1 MSDEALKKIKR
12 DAFMGNALSLGICM
26 GMLLLFGSILYF
38 TVLIIQGEIPT
49 EFIAYVP
56 QADDSAPTN
65 APVSKELT
73 SKSVT
78 TNPNVTPSVI
88 VAQNAVGPVA
98 APVSIDTAG
107 DLSFDQIDMNMDMDL
122 GEGLGSAGSGMG
134 SSSSGGSA
142 LEGTFYDLKL
152 SRDGNSPSSIMRSE
166 QDKKVVFYKV
176 SRKDGKNTYDFNV
189 ESPHASY
196 RIVERLNEFFN
207 KGNRN
212 ALATF
217 YSSPQKLYASSFY
230 VPMTQASYAPY
241 AYKCKDVCQP
251 AGWVCVYRGNVRA
264 PKSGKF
270 RFVGTG
276 DDTLGVRFD
285 NKVVLEAGYIIL
297 SLWEKGNISGYK
309 VSGPTASPNYWMRVH
324 KGEFPDKN
332 GYIQIKTPETQ
343 IWNQELG
350 GLTAG
355 KVFEV
360 KEGEV
365 YPIQIIVSEIPGG
378 AFGYCLFIEDVTDMS
393 ADKLASTEKRQL
405 DLFRTNFSTPSQK
418 EIVAQL
424 KEGGSSLRGGKFQL
438 PPFNPDS
445 PIWAAV
451 P

>member
-1 MSDEALKKIKR
+1 MSDEALRKIKR
-12 DAFMGNALSLGICM
+12 DALMGNAISLGICL

-56 QADDSAPTN
+56 QSEDGPPTN

-78 TNPNVTPSVI
+78 TNPTVTPSVI

-98 APVSIDTAG
+98 APVSLDTTG
-107 DLSFDQIDMNMDMDL
+107 DLSFDQIDMSMDMDL
-122 GEGLGSAGSGMG
+122 GEGLGSSGSGMG
-134 SSSSGGSA
+134 SNTSGGSA

-152 SRDGNSPSSIMRSE
+152 SRDGSSPSSIMRSE
-166 QDKKVVFYKV
+166 QDRKPFYTVKK
-176 SRKDGKNTYDFNV
+176 KDGKNIYEFDV
-189 ESPHASY
+189 SPSAASY
-196 RIVERLNEFFN
+196 RIVEKLNDFFN

-212 ALATF
+212 ALAPF

-241 AYKCKDVCQP
+241 AYQCRDVCQP

-270 RFVGTG
+270 RFVGVG

-285 NKVVLEAGYIIL
+285 NKVVLEAGYIAL
-297 SLWEKGNISGYK
+297 SLWEKGNVDSYKISGDAAA
-309 VSGPTASPNYWMRVH
+309 TNYWMKVRR
-324 KGEFPDKN
+324 GELPDKN
-332 GYIQIKTPETQ
+332 GYIQIKTPETLS
-343 IWNQELG
+343 WNQELG

-365 YPIQIIVSEIPGG
+365 YPIQVMITEIPGG
-378 AFGYCLFIEDVTDMS
+378 AFGYCLFIEDVTDMT
-393 ADKLASTEKRQL
+393 ADQLTNTEQRQF
-405 DLFRTNFSTPSQK
+405 DLFRTNFSSPDQK
-418 EIVAQL
+418 EIIDQL
-424 KEGGSSLRGGKFQL
+424 RKGGASLYGGRFQL